1 MKIRIAVVGDF
12 RSEVRAHT
20 ALNESLG
27 HTAEHL
33 GVEAQIDW
41 VPTREVTRANAGQV
55 LGSAQGIIVPPN
67 SPYESMEGALA
78 AIEFARTRGWP
89 FYGC

>member
-1 MKIRIAVVGDF
+1 MKIRIAIVGDF
-12 RSEVRAHT
+12 RPDVRAHT
-20 ALNESLG
+20 ALNEALG
-27 HTAEHL
+27 HAAEHL
-33 GVEAQIDW
+33 GMEAQMDW
-41 VPTREVTRANAGQV
+41 VATPEVSRANTPQV

-67 SPYESMEGALA
+67 SPYESMDGALA

>member
-12 RSEVRAHT
+12 KPEVRAHT
-20 ALNESLG
+20 ALNEALG
-27 HTAEHL
+27 HTSEHL
-33 GVEAQIDW
+33 GLAVDVDW
-41 VPTREVTRANAGQV
+41 VPTPQVSRTNVALV

-89 FYGC
+89 FYGS

>member
-12 RSEVRAHT
+12 RPEVRAHT
-20 ALNESLG
+20 ALNDALG
-27 HTAEHL
+27 HAAEHL
-33 GVEAQIDW
+33 GVAASVDW
-41 VPTREVTRANAGQV
+41 VPTPQVTRATAGQV

-67 SPYESMEGALA
+67 SPYESMDGALA